1 MNNPYAQFQDEYSL
15 DEIKAACC
23 RSTSAGRSWSPARLP
38 HLRRSEHAHV
48 LTLSP
53 PVDEVASWLG
63 GDEATARSRTPAILV

>member
-1 MNNPYAQFQDEYSL
+1 MLQINVRGTFVVT
-15 DEIKAACC
+15 
-23 RSTSAGRSWSPARLP
+23 RARLP